1 MEELNRLFEE
11 ARSMNDIDGDEIVNI
26 FDKMHDEK
34 ISDEEAQIIHEKV
47 KSKVEE
53 GKEQTMDYLQ
63 TIRHTLLLHS
73 QRNFLKM
80 MFSNCSLEEQLDCA
94 LKITQ
99 LLKLMRE
106 EEE

>member
-1 MEELNRLFEE
+1 MEELNKLFEE
-11 ARSMNDIDGDEIVNI
+11 ARGMDDMDGDEIVNI

-34 ISDEEAQIIHEKV
+34 IPDEEAQMIHEEL
-47 KSKVEE
+47 KSKIEE
-53 GKEQTMDYLQ
+53 GKKDSIDYLQ
-63 TIRHTLLLHS
+63 NIRHTLLLQS

-80 MFSNCSLEEQLDCA
+80 LFNDCSLEEQLDCA

>member
-11 ARSMNDIDGDEIVNI
+11 ARDMDDIGGDEIVNI

-34 ISDEEAQIIHEKV
+34 IADEEAQIIHEKV
-47 KSKVEE
+47 KSKIEE
-53 GKEQTMDYLQ
+53 GKEQSMDYLQ
-63 TIRHTLLLHS
+63 TIRHTLLLKS
-73 QRNFLKM
+73 QKNFLQM
-80 MFSNCSLEEQLDCA
+80 LFSNCSFEEQLDCA

-99 LLKLMRE
+99 LLKMMRE

>member
-11 ARSMNDIDGDEIVNI
+11 ARSMNDIDRDEIVNI

-34 ISDEEAQIIHEKV
+34 ISDEEAQILHEKV
-47 KSKVEE
+47 KSKIEE
-53 GKEQTMDYLQ
+53 GKEDTMDYLQ
-63 TIRHTLLLHS
+63 NIRHTLLLKS
-73 QRNFLKM
+73 QRNFLHM
-80 MFSNCSLEEQLDCA
+80 LFGDGSFEEQLDCA

>member
-11 ARSMNDIDGDEIVNI
+11 ARGMDDIDGDEIVNI

-34 ISDEEAQIIHEKV
+34 IPDEEAQILHEKV
-47 KSKVEE
+47 KSKIEE
-53 GKEQTMDYLQ
+53 GKEDSMDYLQ
-63 TIRHTLLLHS
+63 TIRHTLLLKS
-73 QRNFLKM
+73 QRNFLQM
-80 MFSNCSLEEQLDCA
+80 LFSDCSFEEQLDCA